1 MNEIIVV
8 NYFYGDNRIPTARMV
23 GDLCEIFYSKKIS
36 FRVLSSK
43 SLYKKLNNNEI
54 NSKFEKF
61 IIRSS
66 TFSNFQFVNK
76 LLFTFAFI
84 THLLKN
90 NYKKCLLL
98 TDPPLMIFFLPLIKK
113 LKPNI
118 EIIYWTMDLYPEAL
132 FASKIFPFN
141 LKFVNKLFI
150 WFKDISLKNINK
162 MVNLSYCQNNLFSK
176 YKNTKHIITKIIYP
190 WDLRNMKINKHKLN
204 EFKKKYPYLNK
215 KVFLYAGNLGRAH
228 SIKTLISFINYCDR
242 HSKDDFLFLFACTGY
257 KKKTI
262 EYNLSNNRNVIIQDY
277 FSLEETAY
285 LFNSIYCHII
295 TLDDDWEG
303 IVLPSKFFGIFKS
316 NKPSLYIGPQKSDI
330 AKLIKR
336 NNLGVAFENGENP
349 INIYNSLKL
358 LPKKINIMTET
369 FDKNPEKFVNFIFE

>member
-1 MNEIIVV
+1 M
-8 NYFYGDNRIPTARMV
+8 
-23 GDLCEIFYSKKIS
+23 
-36 FRVLSSK
+36 
-43 SLYKKLNNNEI
+43 
-54 NSKFEKF
+54 
-61 IIRSS
+61 
-66 TFSNFQFVNK
+66 
-76 LLFTFAFI
+76 
-84 THLLKN
+84 
-90 NYKKCLLL
+90 
-98 TDPPLMIFFLPLIKK
+98 
-113 LKPNI
+113 
-118 EIIYWTMDLYPEAL
+118 
-132 FASKIFPFN
+132 
-141 LKFVNKLFI
+141 
-150 WFKDISLKNINK
+150 
-162 MVNLSYCQNNLFSK
+162 
-176 YKNTKHIITKIIYP
+176 
-190 WDLRNMKINKHKLN
+190 
-204 EFKKKYPYLNK
+204 
-215 KVFLYAGNLGRAH
+215 
-228 SIKTLISFINYCDR
+228 ISFINYCDR